1 MKALV
6 TTGSIGPGLELG
18 EVDPPQPA
26 SGEALVELTATSLN
40 RGEVRHLAEEEPGT
54 VLGWDVVGTVA
65 QHAADGSGPPVGTRV
80 VGLVGGRG
88 WAEQVAV
95 PTHALAAIPDDV
107 PDAAAAVL
115 PIAGLTAWRAL
126 EMGGLPLGARVLVT
140 GAAGGVGRLA
150 IQLASAAGAA
160 VTAVIGRP
168 ERRTGLVQLGASE
181 VVVGIDAATG
191 SFDLI
196 LESVGGESLRRAS
209 ELLAPE
215 GTLVTYGRS
224 SGEDGAIDP
233 YWFGG
238 HSGAHIEGLLVFTEV
253 DRRRLGTVQL
263 EKMLTLISSGR
274 LDPQVTRTRPWSD
287 PMPLVQALLDREVDG
302 KAVLTVNP

>member
-6 TTGSIGPGLELG
+6 TTGSVGPGLELG
-18 EVDPPQPA
+18 DVDPPRPA
-26 SGEALVELTATSLN
+26 SDEALVQLTATSLN

-65 QHAADGSGPPVGTRV
+65 ERAADGSGPPVGTRV
-80 VGLVGGRG
+80 VGLVGERG

-95 PTHALAAIPDDV
+95 PTHALAAIPEGV
-107 PDAAAAVL
+107 TDAAAAVL

-126 EMGGLPLGARVLVT
+126 EMGGMLLGGRVLVT

-150 IQLASAAGAA
+150 IQLASAAGAD
-160 VTAVIGRP
+160 VTAVVGRP
-168 ERRTGLVQLGASE
+168 ERRSGLVQLGASE
-181 VVVGIDAATG
+181 VVVGMEAATG

-196 LESVGGESLRRAS
+196 LESVGGESLQRAS
-209 ELLAPE
+209 ELLSPE

-238 HSGAHIEGLLVFTEV
+238 HSGARIEGLLVFTEV
-253 DRRRLGTVQL
+253 DRRRLGTTQL
-263 EKMLTLISSGR
+263 EKLLTLIAAGR
-274 LDPQVTRTRPWSD
+274 LDPQVTRTGPWSD

-302 KAVLTVNP
+302 KAVLSVDA